1 MTELSF
7 DDGRIWFQN
16 KKFEPYKLLLPYGMT
31 DVTDPTGTL
40 NAVREPSAGKRRET
54 VVVDILRSE
63 PGLPGFSIETRLK
76 KTKNYL
82 LGLRN
87 RGTNFQ
93 AHLGQCGRPDRYT
106 ASQIGFGWNHVLR
119 GDLSMDRLAQI
130 QGDNSPI
137 AVSVPMMAQVGPTPI
152 DFEVEFVSARSIG
165 EIEQINDI
173 AFITDACDDIS
184 VQYDPGDNGYAV
196 TAAASGS
203 PAAEADVWYTTDA
216 GESWTR
222 VTSDAFP
229 FGSAEDIS
237 CVVVIGEKND
247 HRIIVARGA
256 TDAANPA
263 EIAYADVTSIGTVS
277 WTYVNVGS
285 VNGQYINYMFW
296 LNWNNLFAVTNDG
309 YVYRSA
315 DGGATWT
322 AKLTTGV
329 VNLTDVTA
337 LADGTVWVVGNTGT
351 VYLSQDF
358 GDTWTIKTLT
368 NTAGTTIT
376 DNVTTVAV
384 TPDGTVYV
392 GTAAGNVYGSYDN
405 AVSWTTLSAQGVT
418 ATNIP
423 RIRMADD
430 DNIWLLADVAGS
442 GSRALRSTDGGASFL
457 LWSLNMP
464 TNSGLNALAMIDP
477 NYVFVAGDPQGDT
490 AFISK
495 TNPTIIGL

>member
-16 KKFEPYKLLLPYGMT
+16 KKFQPYQLLLPYGMT
-31 DVTDPTGTL
+31 DVTDPAGTL

-82 LGLRN
+82 LGLKN

-93 AHLGQCGRPDRYT
+93 AHLGHCGRPDRYT
-106 ASQIGFGWNHVLR
+106 ASQIGFGWNQVLR
-119 GDLSMDRLAQI
+119 GDLSIDRLAQI

-137 AVSVPMMAQVGPTPI
+137 AVTVPMMAQTGPTPI
-152 DFEVEFVSARSIG
+152 DFEVEFLSARSIG
-165 EIEQINDI
+165 EIEQANDI
-173 AFITDACDDIS
+173 VFIRDACDDMS
-184 VQYDPGDNGYAV
+184 VQYDPGDIGYLV
-196 TAAASGS
+196 TAASAGS
-203 PAAEADVWYTTDA
+203 PTAEADVWYTVDA
-216 GESWTR
+216 GESWAR
-222 VTSDAFP
+222 VTTDAFP
-229 FGSAEDIS
+229 FAGGEDIS
-237 CVVVIGEKND
+237 CVVLAGEKND
-247 HRIIVARGA
+247 HRVIISRGTA
-256 TDAANPA
+256 DAGNPA
-263 EIAYADVTSIGTVS
+263 EIAYADVSTMGTVS

-296 LNWNNLFAVTNDG
+296 LDWNHLFAVTNDG

-315 DGGATWT
+315 DGGASWT

-329 VNLTDVTA
+329 VNLTDVAA
-337 LADGTVWVVGNTGT
+337 LADGTVWVSGNTGT

-358 GDTWTIKTLT
+358 GDSWTVKTLVDSDGDT
-368 NTAGTTIT
+368 VT
-376 DNVTTVAV
+376 DNVMTVAV
-384 TPDGTVYV
+384 SPDGTVFV
-392 GTAAGNVYGSYDN
+392 GTAAGDVYGSYDD
-405 AVSWTTLSAQGVT
+405 AASWTTLSAQGVT

-423 RIRMADD
+423 RIRAADD
-430 DNIWLLADVAGS
+430 DHIWLLADVSGS

-464 TNSGLNALAMIDP
+464 TNAGLNALFLVDP
-477 NYVFVAGDPQGDT
+477 NYAFVAGDPQDGT
-490 AFISK
+490 AFVSK